1 MNERYAK
8 SGHTFR
14 IEIDARQKTA
24 FSIEESGVAVL
35 EKQHF
40 RCFPAEDT
48 AEISPPPREELEA
61 VVERVQLMVRGPLTI
76 ERLIAISG
84 VSAHE
89 FRAGEEHNRWNET
102 AARLHVSVADR
113 STGLRLLLDLGS
125 SSPASL
131 HFREFH
137 EPLEALR
144 MITPAL
150 KPTRCST
157 LRLRPAVAAALWPAL
172 IANQP
177 ARQALDFVQRTSE
190 IMPFDGKGR
199 HVVEGS
205 LSRFRLSA
213 EWPNFFRP
221 SYRVRPLRAPLG
233 IDLHLP
239 HKSTVNEG
247 FDALALLAPCRALDD
262 SIRADLLCRDPD
274 GRSFA
279 ATAVMKSETWKA
291 TIAGTGDQAR
301 WYPFSGGSFG
311 RETELREVELMPW
324 MGL

>member
-8 SGHTFR
+8 SGRTFR

-24 FSIEESGVAVL
+24 FRIEESGIAVL

-48 AEISPPPREELEA
+48 AEISPPPHEELEA
-61 VVERVQLMVRGPLTI
+61 VVESVQLMVRGPLTI
-76 ERLIAISG
+76 ERLVAISG
-84 VSAHE
+84 LSAHE
-89 FRAGEEHNRWNET
+89 FRAGQEHNRWNET
-102 AARLHVSVADR
+102 AARLHVSVAHR
-113 STGLRLLLDLGS
+113 GKGLRLLLDIGS
-125 SSPASL
+125 SKPPDLDFS
-131 HFREFH
+131 EFS
-137 EPLEALR
+137 EPLEALNA
-144 MITPAL
+144 IAPAL

-172 IANQP
+172 MENQP
-177 ARQALDFVQRTSE
+177 AGQALDFVQKTSE

-205 LSRFRLSA
+205 LSRFRRSA

-239 HKSTVNEG
+239 HKSTANEV
-247 FDALALLAPCRALDD
+247 FDALALLAPCRTSDD
-262 SIRADLLCRDPD
+262 SIRADLLCRDPQ

-291 TIAGTGDQAR
+291 AIAGTGEQAR

-311 RETELREVELMPW
+311 RETELANVELMPW